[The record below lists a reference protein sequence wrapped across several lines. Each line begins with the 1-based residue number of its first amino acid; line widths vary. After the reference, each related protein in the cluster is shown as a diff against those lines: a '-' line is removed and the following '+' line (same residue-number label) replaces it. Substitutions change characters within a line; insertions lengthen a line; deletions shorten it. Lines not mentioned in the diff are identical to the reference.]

1 MLSANDVSAL
11 RAVARST
18 LVDSADILRKTTV
31 PSPTG
36 GSTISFVYH
45 STHPALLTG
54 VSGKGATAVNARIT
68 STKNAEV
75 RLPPGAPVNE
85 GDKLRIDGFD
95 WLVQTVIPYTDG
107 AELLTRVVVSR
118 T

>member
-1 MLSANDVSAL
+1 MLSAKDVSAL

-18 LVDSADILRKTTV
+18 LVDSADILRRTSVT
-31 PSPTG
+31 SPTG
-36 GSTISFVYH
+36 GTSISFVYH

-54 VSGKGATAVNARIT
+54 IAGKGATAVNARIA

-75 RLPPGAPVNE
+75 RLPPGAPVFE
-85 GDKLRIDGFD
+85 ADKLRIDGFD
-95 WLVQTVIPYTDG
+95 WLVQSVIPYTDG
-107 AELLTRVVVSR
+107 VELLTRVVVSR